1 VTTQPSPMWDVV
13 ADHLSALAHALRSAG
28 QEPRLLVPGLTD
40 KSARAIHLRLLARRM
55 RSFLVCRPDESPSH
69 PHEVTVEGMTAVR
82 KSEFVFV
89 VPFSV
94 IATLPDSILGSGG
107 VIRSPAFPAGWPWD
121 DTGPPQLGFSSSV
134 LPRLIQRW
142 GVSAG
147 DPQEAALKKLVS
159 SIVEDLKTS
168 PRRREVLMD
177 EILGSFL
184 PEGASVVDAF
194 LQHCHIP
201 WGSAVGDPGSYV
213 SRARQLARHVLV
225 RSERESDLRA
235 AVQATA
241 GQEFPELGHEEREQ
255 LMRLSE
261 AFLDGLLGG
270 SGGLLG
276 LLALDGGLRC
286 ATQEDAQASQVLGL
300 GTLERLFEVRAPVPA
315 TVSIENLRTNGGV
328 VARRGE
334 RLMSR
339 YGSKVWFDARYSTGD
354 SEGDQEHLVLTV
366 SRGRQRLVEHL
377 LDESEGVV
385 ALEIDTRLIATYQ
398 ATVNLSVQLR
408 HGGEIVARAPIRAEL
423 FGQERPLVVCVGDEL
438 TPVDVGDEEPELLV
452 DAPQHVYVGLDD
464 ETATPVVIA
473 DEREREVRSGAGVWR
488 IPEPVDPHRS
498 PGGLV
503 HVEVSSGSGQ
513 CTFVLK
519 LKTAERGRFTVYE
532 EALTLTAR
540 GLKDSAGRVLDRFT
554 GRESS
559 HYPLLGDI
567 SPGRLRLAR
576 LARLF
581 DDQSRGYLPVLSGS
595 VVEPSEVPAEAAGSE
610 IARWT
615 EPTAALSEVAS
626 ATLDPSL
633 SRAVAGYA
641 DIRRAVIARITG
653 RVDDIPADSV
663 HPPYAYSPVFVEPDA
678 AETERLLTEYLQT
691 YREILHLVRPS
702 MPWGTRFLA
711 TSLDSVASPDF
722 GSRNWGVRLLS
733 PWHPVVLTRRYL
745 LERTLVHFARRH
757 LFDHPELRVH
767 ALAGLLDK
775 LLPARW
781 LPSLERVTRA
791 AVLLPS
797 TDAGWLIAVTL
808 DDVGRTAR
816 PQDCLARA
824 ATHVNRHLGLKVP
837 GYASRRGD
845 GIAATL
851 RDFTLVHATA
861 RRTDLGF
868 SDEFSLQD
876 VAASLIEMFEGGD
889 NLGGQLPGGVHAF
902 VPSARNDEVSQVA
915 DALRGST
922 NTEEKLFL
930 YSVEREKRPDVDI
943 EFLGS
948 TRRVSL
954 AAAAHG
960 VPAEVARS
968 GGAGAL
974 LGFEPRDVIHTE
986 VGWTGRTG
994 CHEARPPLGG
1004 STDDVGAA
1012 LTTTVAE
1019 AQQLVADRNFQLS
1032 SPLEL
1037 PSELRAPW
1045 IHTPGDEVD
1054 PALVRQFVRAS
1065 QNGFPRVLWDYRVT
1079 FGNVDSPSFF
1089 LFSRSSEAVNQ
1100 AISSLLPSSVASG
1113 SDVLSEMA
1121 ELGIALTG
1129 ESERTGRHA
1138 RGCIGLVGAARV
1150 TNHLLGLDA
1159 NSAGIVIPVDSFAA
1173 LVGAAAEVQGSFTR
1187 RRTDLL
1193 LVRFWWSGAGE
1204 SVTMSAVGV
1213 EAKFLS
1219 HRPRTDWIL
1228 DSLDQA
1234 AQTVTRLRWLVREA
1248 ATEAGLP
1255 VRAALAAL
1263 FGFGLRLRSEPGD
1276 SVSQRAERTVQ
1287 LALASGRLSWSDPV
1301 RMGLTVVTG
1310 PSSGTAAERRI
1321 VRDKG
1326 LLVTLVPDDWPGDQ
1340 ESRRLKEIRDE
1351 IAALFPSRPRGQ
1363 DAGGGAA
1370 EGPPA
1375 VPSPEPESRSTE
1387 LGEDEFESRP
1397 GEPSMQEPERQPG
1410 RDPSVAGAGA
1420 TQSNLSPGGTQRR
1433 LSDEELEARYQVLL
1447 GAFHELELDVR
1458 EVQSEGRIRETPS
1471 SVKFRI
1477 RPTIRSLRQVTNAR
1491 TVEALSYALALQRD
1505 QVLWLYSDRGDVV
1518 VDVPKREEER
1528 YFVLASD
1535 LWRRWQPRRR
1545 ADRLELPL
1553 GLDHDGSIVS
1563 VDFSSC
1569 AHLLVAGQTGSGK
1582 SKALE
1587 TLICGGA
1594 AMFDPDRLRLVLV
1607 DGKRG
1612 VELGKFAALPHCLF
1626 PVGIDGPEAVDRL
1639 DRAVEEMERRNDLL
1653 RTSRTTN
1660 IAEFNT
1666 QAAPDDRLPWWLVIL
1681 DEYADLQASGDSG
1694 PRLEQRLQRLGQLAR
1709 AAGIH
1714 VVVSTQ
1720 KPVVT
1725 VVTTVLKENLPA
1737 RLAFRVTS
1745 AAGSRVILDEAGAE
1759 GLNGMG
1765 DGILRD
1771 LERSTRFQCAIVEP
1785 GVIASLLDER
1795 M

>member
-1 VTTQPSPMWDVV
+1 
-13 ADHLSALAHALRSAG
+13 
-28 QEPRLLVPGLTD
+28 
-40 KSARAIHLRLLARRM
+40 
-55 RSFLVCRPDESPSH
+55 
-69 PHEVTVEGMTAVR
+69 
-82 KSEFVFV
+82 
-89 VPFSV
+89 
-94 IATLPDSILGSGG
+94 
-107 VIRSPAFPAGWPWD
+107 
-121 DTGPPQLGFSSSV
+121 
-134 LPRLIQRW
+134 
-142 GVSAG
+142 
-147 DPQEAALKKLVS
+147 
-159 SIVEDLKTS
+159 
-168 PRRREVLMD
+168 
-177 EILGSFL
+177 
-184 PEGASVVDAF
+184 
-194 LQHCHIP
+194 
-201 WGSAVGDPGSYV
+201 
-213 SRARQLARHVLV
+213 
-225 RSERESDLRA
+225 
-235 AVQATA
+235 
-241 GQEFPELGHEEREQ
+241 
-255 LMRLSE
+255 
-261 AFLDGLLGG
+261 
-270 SGGLLG
+270 
-276 LLALDGGLRC
+276 
-286 ATQEDAQASQVLGL
+286 
-300 GTLERLFEVRAPVPA
+300 
-315 TVSIENLRTNGGV
+315 
-328 VARRGE
+328 
-334 RLMSR
+334 
-339 YGSKVWFDARYSTGD
+339 
-354 SEGDQEHLVLTV
+354 
-366 SRGRQRLVEHL
+366 
-377 LDESEGVV
+377 
-385 ALEIDTRLIATYQ
+385 
-398 ATVNLSVQLR
+398 
-408 HGGEIVARAPIRAEL
+408 
-423 FGQERPLVVCVGDEL
+423 
-438 TPVDVGDEEPELLV
+438 
-452 DAPQHVYVGLDD
+452 
-464 ETATPVVIA
+464 
-473 DEREREVRSGAGVWR
+473 
-488 IPEPVDPHRS
+488 
-498 PGGLV
+498 
-503 HVEVSSGSGQ
+503 
-513 CTFVLK
+513 
-519 LKTAERGRFTVYE
+519 
-532 EALTLTAR
+532 
-540 GLKDSAGRVLDRFT
+540 
-554 GRESS
+554 
-559 HYPLLGDI
+559 
-567 SPGRLRLAR
+567 
-576 LARLF
+576 
-581 DDQSRGYLPVLSGS
+581 
-595 VVEPSEVPAEAAGSE
+595 
-610 IARWT
+610 
-615 EPTAALSEVAS
+615 
-626 ATLDPSL
+626 
-633 SRAVAGYA
+633 
-641 DIRRAVIARITG
+641 
-653 RVDDIPADSV
+653 
-663 HPPYAYSPVFVEPDA
+663 
-678 AETERLLTEYLQT
+678 
-691 YREILHLVRPS
+691 
-702 MPWGTRFLA
+702 
-711 TSLDSVASPDF
+711 
-722 GSRNWGVRLLS
+722 
-733 PWHPVVLTRRYL
+733 
-745 LERTLVHFARRH
+745 
-757 LFDHPELRVH
+757 
-767 ALAGLLDK
+767 
-775 LLPARW
+775 
-781 LPSLERVTRA
+781 
-791 AVLLPS
+791 
-797 TDAGWLIAVTL
+797 
-808 DDVGRTAR
+808 
-816 PQDCLARA
+816 
-824 ATHVNRHLGLKVP
+824 
-837 GYASRRGD
+837 
-845 GIAATL
+845 
-851 RDFTLVHATA
+851 
-861 RRTDLGF
+861 
-868 SDEFSLQD
+868 
-876 VAASLIEMFEGGD
+876 
-889 NLGGQLPGGVHAF
+889 
-902 VPSARNDEVSQVA
+902 
-915 DALRGST
+915 
-922 NTEEKLFL
+922 
-930 YSVEREKRPDVDI
+930 
-943 EFLGS
+943 
-948 TRRVSL
+948 
-954 AAAAHG
+954 
-960 VPAEVARS
+960 
-968 GGAGAL
+968 
-974 LGFEPRDVIHTE
+974 
-986 VGWTGRTG
+986 
-994 CHEARPPLGG
+994 
-1004 STDDVGAA
+1004 
-1012 LTTTVAE
+1012 
-1019 AQQLVADRNFQLS
+1019 
-1032 SPLEL
+1032 
-1037 PSELRAPW
+1037 
-1045 IHTPGDEVD
+1045 
-1054 PALVRQFVRAS
+1054 
-1065 QNGFPRVLWDYRVT
+1065 
-1079 FGNVDSPSFF
+1079 
-1089 LFSRSSEAVNQ
+1089 
-1100 AISSLLPSSVASG
+1100 
-1113 SDVLSEMA
+1113 
-1121 ELGIALTG
+1121 
-1129 ESERTGRHA
+1129 
-1138 RGCIGLVGAARV
+1138 
-1150 TNHLLGLDA
+1150 
-1159 NSAGIVIPVDSFAA
+1159 
-1173 LVGAAAEVQGSFTR
+1173 VGAAAEVQGSFTR

-1219 HRPRTDWIL
+1219 HRPRTDWVL

-1375 VPSPEPESRSTE
+1375 VPSPEPESRPTE

-1397 GEPSMQEPERQPG
+1397 GEPSMQEPEPQPG
-1410 RDPSVAGAGA
+1410 PDPSVAGAGA